1 MASPFSALRW
11 VLFGSIGFRILSFGG
26 QMLIL
31 RLVEKDS
38 FGAYRAIVQLHLI
51 FLTLLPLGLDT
62 LVVREKK
69 FLKRYVAGTAGML
82 GIVGSVLAFAALLLA
97 LVPNP
102 GSGSLLSR
110 WMSLEEDGLALL
122 LMPLIF
128 AVQSAKLAIRS
139 RHNAELNFRRISLGE
154 LGNGLITWLGGA
166 IIVLVFPKAW
176 ALLGVYLLGE
186 LFEAIWFYR
195 REPFRLGLSLGM
207 RGWRIAWRLLQKHR
221 AYCLF
226 NTADMTLNNLASL
239 IPGVLFAALISKAA
253 TADFAVA
260 SQVLVL
266 PTMLMAGALWRVAFP
281 SLSGLAEA
289 DLQRRC
295 LSIISSAS
303 AFIAPSVLWFAVFAS
318 SNVYLLGGE
327 EYMETAAPLVR
338 WMGLYMVMVAV
349 FNPISS
355 LDMIRNRPEV
365 GLVWNIFYTIG
376 RVILVFTFA
385 SDGLLATVAAL
396 AIFSAAAWVVQIA
409 IFNWLLGA
417 GTGRFI
423 HAFAPL
429 LIPQALLLLGYT
441 ACLHLTNS
449 HLLYSPLAS
458 LIPTALYMG
467 IIWRFFPE
475 QSAIL
480 HRLFKR

>member
-11 VLFGSIGFRILSFGG
+11 VLFGSIGFRVLSFGG

-31 RLVEKDS
+31 RLVDKDS

-69 FLKRYVAGTAGML
+69 FLRRYVAGTAGML
-82 GIVGSVLAFAALLLA
+82 GIVGSLLAFASLILGVFPSPGATSTLA
-97 LVPNP
+97 GWLK
-102 GSGSLLSR
+102 
-110 WMSLEEDGLALL
+110 LENDGLALL
-122 LMPLIF
+122 IMPLIF

-154 LGNGLITWLGGA
+154 LGNGLITWIGGA
-166 IIVLVFPKAW
+166 IVVLAFPAAW
-176 ALLGVYLLGE
+176 ALLAVYLVGE
-186 LFEAIWFYR
+186 LFEAVWFYR
-195 REPFRLGLSLGM
+195 REPFRLELSLGL
-207 RGWRIAWRLLQKHR
+207 RGWRIAWRLLRKHR

-295 LSIISSAS
+295 LSIVSSAS
-303 AFIAPSVLWFAVFAS
+303 AFIAPSVLWFAVFAP

-327 EYMETAAPLVR
+327 EYMISASPLVR

-365 GLVWNIFYTIG
+365 GLIWNIFYTIG
-376 RVILVFTFA
+376 RVILVYWFA
-385 SDGLLATVAAL
+385 ADGLLATVAAL
-396 AIFSAAAWVVQIA
+396 AIFSAAAWIVQIA
-409 IFNWLLGA
+409 IFSWLLRA
-417 GTGRFI
+417 GTRRFI
-423 HAFAPL
+423 LSFAPL
-429 LIPQALLLLGYT
+429 LIPQALLLAGYLG
-441 ACLHLTNS
+441 CVELTHG

-458 LIPTALYMG
+458 LLPSVLYMA
-467 IIWRFFPE
+467 IIWKFFPE
-475 QSAIL
+475 QSAVL
-480 HRLFKR
+480 RRLFKR